1 MQEILTKQDIIRKK
15 MKSIFKIIL
24 KSYKERIK
32 DKTLLGIGDKD
43 ILNYHQFAS
52 IFNDLDTMANL
63 YYEAFLDIKNLSNQE
78 FDECLS
84 EGLFNLGDLRG
95 VSKYDSFIKILLVNA
110 LTRNENG
117 NIYEQLVI
125 KMRSQG
131 ISPLE
136 AYHQILLDLPPVKRA
151 YFEMIQSE
159 DFDFN
164 KLEEGLLEILNN
176 YHTSFMDREI
186 LPYITKTE
194 EPKKSVQ
201 ASAKLLNKFPN
212 MNVDIHMIKDQPKKN
227 KK

>member
-1 MQEILTKQDIIRKK
+1 MQEILTKQNIIRKK

-78 FDECLS
+78 FNECLS
-84 EGLFNLGDLRG
+84 EELFNLGDLKG
-95 VSKYDSFIKILLVNA
+95 VSKYDSFIKILIVNA

-125 KMRSQG
+125 KMKNQG

-136 AYHQILLDLPPVKRA
+136 AYQLILLDLPPVKRA
-151 YFEMIQSE
+151 YFELIQSE
-159 DFDFN
+159 DFNFN
-164 KLEEGLLEILNN
+164 KL
-176 YHTSFMDREI
+176 
-186 LPYITKTE
+186 
-194 EPKKSVQ
+194 
-201 ASAKLLNKFPN
+201 
-212 MNVDIHMIKDQPKKN
+212 
-227 KK
+227 